1 MNSLPLIIDGA
12 FGQFSVG
19 TNRKPFFTGMDLLYF
34 EHSFQLIRF
43 EMNGKK
49 TGNAIQNDTVIV
61 SIRLF
66 SYVRCAFYAISSKYC
81 SIVNV
86 HRNKDERRKQ
96 IKEHKIKLR

>member
-1 MNSLPLIIDGA
+1 MALLDSFRWGQIENPFHWYGSTVFRTFISINSLR
-12 FGQFSVG
+12 
-19 TNRKPFFTGMDLLYF
+19 TER
-34 EHSFQLIRF
+34 E
-43 EMNGKK
+43 K
-49 TGNAIQNDTVIV
+49 TENAIQNDTVIV

-66 SYVRCAFYAISSKYC
+66 SSVRCAFYAISSKYC